1 MLFPKKTKYRKQ
13 HRRKSKGKVIDII
26 YFGEYGLKTH
36 TDGAISSRQ
45 IESVRRNL
53 KRSVRR
59 TGQLWIRIFPDNS
72 RTERPTESRMG
83 AGKGAVA
90 YWTAEVKSGTVLFEL
105 IGINREKAR
114 KVLKQATTKL
124 SIKVFFVKYNSYD
137 L

>member
-13 HRRKSKGKVIDII
+13 HRRKSKGKIIDII
-26 YFGEYGLKTH
+26 YFGKYGLKTH
-36 TDGAISSRQ
+36 TDGTISSRQ

-72 RTERPTESRMG
+72 RTERPTEARMG

-124 SIKVFFVKYNSYD
+124 SIKAFFVKYNSYN

>member
-1 MLFPKKTKYRKQ
+1 MLFPKRTKYRKQ
-13 HRRKSKGKVIDII
+13 HRRKSKGKIIDTVC
-26 YFGEYGLKTH
+26 FGEYGLKTH
-36 TDGAISSRQ
+36 TGGAISSRQ

-59 TGQLWIRIFPDNS
+59 TGQLWIRIFPDS
-72 RTERPTESRMG
+72 PRTERPAEARMG

-105 IGINREKAR
+105 AGVDREKAR
-114 KVLKQATTKL
+114 KALKQAATKL
-124 SIKVFFVKYNSYD
+124 SVKVSFVERDSYN